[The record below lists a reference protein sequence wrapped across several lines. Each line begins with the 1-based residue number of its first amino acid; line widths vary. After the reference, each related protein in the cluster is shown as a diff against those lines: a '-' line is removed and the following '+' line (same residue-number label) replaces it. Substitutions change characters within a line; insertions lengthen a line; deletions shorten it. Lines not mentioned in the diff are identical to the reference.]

1 MFTNF
6 EFSREEIVVV
16 FIVLKWGNS
25 ESAVENELHWT
36 CRMDECNENLIQQ
49 FSKKLE
55 GMSGLR
61 MTFKQFGL
69 CYAEYSFFNTE
80 IYSY

>member
-1 MFTNF
+1 
-6 EFSREEIVVV
+6 
-16 FIVLKWGNS
+16 
-25 ESAVENELHWT
+25 
-36 CRMDECNENLIQQ
+36 MDECNENLIQQ